1 MSQPE
6 PNKPDFPDWWNNE
19 DVEED
24 ESITY
29 LLKTFNTNPY
39 ILNNSYD
46 VYCRMLITHSQ
57 IKT

>member
-1 MSQPE
+1 MSHPE